1 MTGAPPPP
9 KPISPTV
16 EPATTPAV
24 ASPVEAW
31 PENPNLSVEST
42 IAPPV
47 PARVVPTNYPPPR
60 KQRVPTS
67 LSNIDEEH
75 AQSVA
80 DATAPEADVEPI
92 ALEEALT
99 LSALDTLK
107 DKLQSERPTL
117 AAAIMNSAKTVSEN
131 KLRLTVFGRNDLG
144 MLQDA
149 SEMITRTLR
158 TDTSNPSLKLVLAI
172 DESMSAPARIQLTAS
187 DALEEMRKLNP
198 LLRQMEEKFGAEL
211 DYS

>member
-1 MTGAPPPP
+1 
-9 KPISPTV
+9 
-16 EPATTPAV
+16 
-24 ASPVEAW
+24 
-31 PENPNLSVEST
+31 L
-42 IAPPV
+42 
-47 PARVVPTNYPPPR
+47 
-60 KQRVPTS
+60 
-67 LSNIDEEH
+67 DEG
-75 AQSVA
+75 V
-80 DATAPEADVEPI
+80 
-92 ALEEALT
+92 T
-99 LSALDTLK
+99 LAALDALK

-117 AAAIMNSAKTVSEN
+117 AAAIMNSAKSVSEN
-131 KLRLTVFGRNDLG
+131 KLMLTVFGRNDLG

-158 TDTSNPSLKLVLAI
+158 GETGNPSLKLVLSI